1 MRMSDFLSFPAQRRF
16 DLLAFGD
23 PNIDLLFT
31 VERAPTADQ
40 KVLGRRLPPFAGG
53 TVANVACAASLLG
66 RPTLAYARIADD
78 ADGAFLSREY
88 ERFGVA
94 LDHVRVV
101 PGATSPTAL
110 ILIEASGEKALVYSP
125 MPGRTLHE
133 ETFAAALA
141 QCRLLYAMPYDFAE
155 FLRMHRLARE
165 AQVPLAIDIEAAM
178 VAGSE
183 QLHRL
188 LSMADLVFM
197 NDSTYRA
204 IICADPD
211 AAGMANLLTHGPRML
226 VVTCGARGAMLV
238 ARDPARNRDYN
249 HSPDPHPDH
258 FIMQQAFPARVV
270 DTTGA
275 GDSFNGA
282 FLAALLEGQAP
293 AAALRFACAAGS
305 VAVTATGARSALPT
319 RAQIQALL
327 DHA

>member
-1 MRMSDFLSFPAQRRF
+1 MRDLFSFPDGRRF

-31 VERAPTADQ
+31 VERAPAADQ

-66 RPTLAYARIADD
+66 RPTLAYGRIAGD
-78 ADGAFLSREY
+78 AEGAFLSREY

-110 ILIEASGEKALVYSP
+110 IIIEASGEKALVYSP
-125 MPGRTLHE
+125 MPGPTLHE

-141 QCRLLYAMPYDFAE
+141 QCRLLYAMPYNLPE
-155 FLRMHRLARE
+155 FERLHQLARE
-165 AQVPLAIDIEAAM
+165 AGVPLAIDIEAAM
-178 VAGSE
+178 VAGLDE
-183 QLHRL
+183 LHRL

-197 NDSTYRA
+197 NDSTYRTVVGA
-204 IICADPD
+204 EPD
-211 AAGMANLLTHGPRML
+211 AAGMAGLMSHGPCML
-226 VVTCGARGAMLV
+226 VVTCGSRGAMLS
-238 ARDPARNRDYN
+238 ARDPELA
-249 HSPDPHPDH
+249 
-258 FIMQQAFPARVV
+258 IAQQAFPARVV
-270 DTTGA
+270 DATGA

-293 AAALRFACAAGS
+293 ASALRYACAAGS
-305 VAVTATGARSALPT
+305 IAVTATGARSALPT

>member
-1 MRMSDFLSFPAQRRF
+1 MRDLFSFPGGRRF

-31 VERAPTADQ
+31 VERTPAADQ

-66 RPTLAYARIADD
+66 RPTLAYGRIAGD
-78 ADGAFLSREY
+78 AEGAFLSREY

-110 ILIEASGEKALVYSP
+110 IIIEASGEKALVYSP
-125 MPGRTLHE
+125 MPGPTLQE

-141 QCRLLYAMPYDFAE
+141 QCRLLYAMPYNLPE
-155 FLRMHRLARE
+155 FERLYQLARE
-165 AQVPLAIDIEAAM
+165 AGVPLAIDIEAAM
-178 VAGSE
+178 VAGLDE
-183 QLHRL
+183 LHRL

-197 NDSTYRA
+197 NDSTYRTVIGA
-204 IICADPD
+204 EPD
-211 AAGMANLLTHGPRML
+211 AAGMAGLLSQGPRML
-226 VVTCGARGAMLV
+226 VVTCGARGAMLS
-238 ARDPARNRDYN
+238 ARDPGQTIA
-249 HSPDPHPDH
+249 
-258 FIMQQAFPARVV
+258 QQAFPARVV
-270 DTTGA
+270 DATGA

-293 AAALRFACAAGS
+293 ASALRYACAAGS
-305 VAVTATGARSALPT
+305 IAVTATGARSALPT

>member
-1 MRMSDFLSFPAQRRF
+1 MRDLFSFPDGRRF

-31 VERAPTADQ
+31 VERAPAADQ

-66 RPTLAYARIADD
+66 RPTLAYGRIAGD
-78 ADGAFLSREY
+78 AEGAFLSREY

-110 ILIEASGEKALVYSP
+110 IIIEASGEKALVYSP
-125 MPGRTLHE
+125 MPGPTLHG

-141 QCRLLYAMPYDFAE
+141 QCRLLYAMPYNLPE
-155 FLRMHRLARE
+155 FERLQQLARE
-165 AQVPLAIDIEAAM
+165 AGVPLAIDIEAAM
-178 VAGSE
+178 VAGPDE
-183 QLHRL
+183 MHRL

-197 NDSTYRA
+197 NDSTYRTVIGA
-204 IICADPD
+204 EPD
-211 AAGMANLLTHGPRML
+211 AAGMAGLLSHGPRML
-226 VVTCGARGAMLV
+226 VVTCGARGAMLA
-238 ARDPARNRDYN
+238 ARDPAQ
-249 HSPDPHPDH
+249 
-258 FIMQQAFPARVV
+258 FLTQQAFPARVV
-270 DTTGA
+270 DATGA

-293 AAALRFACAAGS
+293 ASALRYACAAGS
-305 VAVTATGARSALPT
+305 IAVTATGARSALPT

>member
-1 MRMSDFLSFPAQRRF
+1 MRDLFSFPDGRRF

-23 PNIDLLFT
+23 PNIDLAFT

-66 RPTLAYARIADD
+66 RPTMAYGRIAGD
-78 ADGAFLSREY
+78 AEGAFLGREF

-101 PGATSPTAL
+101 PGVTSPTAL

-125 MPGRTLHE
+125 MPGPTLHE
-133 ETFAAALA
+133 ETCAAALA
-141 QCRLLYAMPYDFAE
+141 QCRLLYAMPYNLPE
-155 FLRMHRLARE
+155 FERLHHLAR
-165 AQVPLAIDIEAAM
+165 AAGVPLAIDIEAAM
-178 VAGSE
+178 VACLNE
-183 QLHRL
+183 LHRL

-197 NDSTYRA
+197 NDSTYRTVIGA
-204 IICADPD
+204 EPD
-211 AAGMANLLTHGPRML
+211 AAGMAGLLSHGPRML
-226 VVTCGARGAMLV
+226 VVTCGTRGAMLS
-238 ARDPARNRDYN
+238 ARDPELA
-249 HSPDPHPDH
+249 
-258 FIMQQAFPARVV
+258 IAQQAFPARVV
-270 DTTGA
+270 DATGA

-293 AAALRFACAAGS
+293 AKALRYACAAGS
-305 VAVTATGARSALPT
+305 IAVTATGARSALPT
-319 RAQIQALL
+319 HAQIQALL

>member
-1 MRMSDFLSFPAQRRF
+1 MRDLFSFPGGRRF

-31 VERAPTADQ
+31 VERTPAADQ

-66 RPTLAYARIADD
+66 RPTLAYGRIAGD
-78 ADGAFLSREY
+78 AEGAFLSREY

-110 ILIEASGEKALVYSP
+110 IIIEASGEKALVYSP
-125 MPGRTLHE
+125 MPGPTLQE

-141 QCRLLYAMPYDFAE
+141 QCRLLYAMPYNLPE
-155 FLRMHRLARE
+155 FERLYQLARE
-165 AQVPLAIDIEAAM
+165 AGVPLAIDIEAAM
-178 VAGSE
+178 VAGLDE
-183 QLHRL
+183 LHRL

-197 NDSTYRA
+197 NDSTYRTVIGA
-204 IICADPD
+204 EPD
-211 AAGMANLLTHGPRML
+211 AAGMAGLLSQGPRML
-226 VVTCGARGAMLV
+226 VVTCGARGAMLS
-238 ARDPARNRDYN
+238 ARDPGQTIA
-249 HSPDPHPDH
+249 
-258 FIMQQAFPARVV
+258 QQAFPARVV
-270 DTTGA
+270 DATGA
-275 GDSFNGA
+275 GDGFNGA

-293 AAALRFACAAGS
+293 ASALRYACAAGS
-305 VAVTATGARSALPT
+305 IAVTATGARSALPT

>member
-1 MRMSDFLSFPAQRRF
+1 MSDFFSFPDHRRF

-31 VERAPTADQ
+31 VDRAPAADQ

-66 RPTLAYARIADD
+66 RPTLAYGRIAGD
-78 ADGAFLSREY
+78 AEGAFLSREY

-94 LDHVRVV
+94 PDYLRVV

-110 ILIEASGEKALVYSP
+110 IIIEASGEKALVYSP
-125 MPGRTLHE
+125 MPGPTLHE

-141 QCRLLYAMPYDFAE
+141 QCRLLYAMPYNLPE
-155 FLRMHRLARE
+155 FERLHELAR
-165 AQVPLAIDIEAAM
+165 AAAVPLAIDIEAAM
-178 VAGSE
+178 VAGRDH
-183 QLHRL
+183 LHRL

-204 IICADPD
+204 VIGAEVD
-211 AAGMANLLTHGPRML
+211 AAGMADLLRHGPRML

-238 ARDPARNRDYN
+238 ARDPDQA
-249 HSPDPHPDH
+249 
-258 FIMQQAFPARVV
+258 ITQQAFPANVV
-270 DTTGA
+270 DATGA

-282 FLAALLEGQAP
+282 FLAALLEGQSP
-293 AAALRFACAAGS
+293 QAALRFACAAGS
-305 VAVTATGARSALPT
+305 IAVTATGARSALPT
-319 RAQIQALL
+319 SAQIKALL
-327 DHA
+327 DYA

>member
-1 MRMSDFLSFPAQRRF
+1 MSDLFSFPDRRRF

-31 VERAPTADQ
+31 VDRAPTADQ

-66 RPTLAYARIADD
+66 RPTLAYGRIAGD
-78 ADGAFLSREY
+78 AEGAFLSREY

-94 LDHVRVV
+94 LDHLRVV

-110 ILIEASGEKALVYSP
+110 IIIEASGEKALVYSP
-125 MPGRTLHE
+125 MPGPTLEE

-141 QCRLLYAMPYDFAE
+141 QCRLLYAMPYNLPE
-155 FLRMHRLARE
+155 FERLHGLAR
-165 AQVPLAIDIEAAM
+165 AAGVPIAIDIETAM
-178 VAGSE
+178 VAGRDH
-183 QLHRL
+183 LHRL
-188 LSMADLVFM
+188 LAMADLVFM

-204 IICADPD
+204 VTG
-211 AAGMANLLTHGPRML
+211 AAPEAGGMAGLLAHGPRML
-226 VVTCGARGAMLV
+226 VVTCGAGGAMLA
-238 ARDPARNRDYN
+238 ARDPVRA
-249 HSPDPHPDH
+249 
-258 FIMQQAFPARVV
+258 IAQQAFPATVV
-270 DTTGA
+270 DATGA

-293 AAALRFACAAGS
+293 ADALRFACAAGS
-305 VAVTATGARSALPT
+305 IAVTATGARSALPT

>member
-1 MRMSDFLSFPAQRRF
+1 MRDLFSFPDGRRF

-31 VERAPTADQ
+31 VERTPTADQ

-66 RPTLAYARIADD
+66 RPTLAYGRIAGD
-78 ADGAFLSREY
+78 AEGAFLSREY

-110 ILIEASGEKALVYSP
+110 IIIEASGEKALVYSP
-125 MPGRTLHE
+125 MPGPTLHE

-141 QCRLLYAMPYDFAE
+141 QCRLLYAMPYNLPE
-155 FLRMHRLARE
+155 FERLHQLARE
-165 AQVPLAIDIEAAM
+165 AGVPLAIDIEAAM
-178 VAGSE
+178 VAGLDE
-183 QLHRL
+183 LYRL

-197 NDSTYRA
+197 NDITYRA
-204 IICADPD
+204 VIGTEPD
-211 AAGMANLLTHGPRML
+211 AAGMAGLLARGPCML
-226 VVTCGARGAMLV
+226 VVTCGARGAMLS
-238 ARDPARNRDYN
+238 ARDPELA
-249 HSPDPHPDH
+249 
-258 FIMQQAFPARVV
+258 IAQQAFPTRVV
-270 DTTGA
+270 DATGA

-282 FLAALLEGQAP
+282 FLAALLEGQAL
-293 AAALRFACAAGS
+293 AQALRYACAAGS
-305 VAVTATGARSALPT
+305 IAVTATGARSALPT

-327 DHA
+327 EHA

>member
-1 MRMSDFLSFPAQRRF
+1 MSDLFSFPDHRRF

-31 VERAPTADQ
+31 VERAPAADQ

-66 RPTLAYARIADD
+66 RPTLAYGRIAGD
-78 ADGAFLSREY
+78 AEGAFLSREY

-94 LDHVRVV
+94 LEHLRVV

-125 MPGRTLHE
+125 MPGPTLHE
-133 ETFAAALA
+133 ETFAAALS
-141 QCRLLYAMPYDFAE
+141 QCRLLYAMPYDLPE
-155 FLRMHRLARE
+155 FKRLHRMARD
-165 AQVPLAIDIEAAM
+165 AGVPLAIDIEAAM
-178 VAGSE
+178 VADR
-183 QLHRL
+183 QHLHQL

-204 IICADPD
+204 VTCAEAG
-211 AAGMANLLTHGPRML
+211 AAGMAELLGHGPRML

-238 ARDPARNRDYN
+238 ARDPDRA
-249 HSPDPHPDH
+249 
-258 FIMQQAFPARVV
+258 IAQQAFAANVV
-270 DTTGA
+270 DATGA

-282 FLAALLEGQAP
+282 FLAALLEGQSP
-293 AAALRFACAAGS
+293 ADALRFACAAGS
-305 VAVTATGARSALPT
+305 IAVTATGARSALPT
-319 RAQIQALL
+319 RAQVQALL